1 MLVKRS
7 GPVGCCRRRI
17 ICRHYCC
24 AHQNRACNCHAQ
36 GGQCSGS
43 SHYFLPRAKRRIV
56 KRCTMLY
63 KPSQVK
69 VAIFVSILIKFCNFC
84 CKGSGRCAPGVSMS
98 PTFGI
103 LNEGGELSPRRSE
116 TSRHG
121 SKGVPQ
127 GRRHVPIFKLAGQ
140 LCGAGKLGDERILA
154 M

>member
-7 GPVGCCRRRI
+7 GWVGCCRRGI

-24 AHQNRACNCHAQ
+24 AHQTRACNCHAQ

-84 CKGSGRCAPGVSMS
+84 CKGSERCAPGVSMK
-98 PTFGI
+98 PN
-103 LNEGGELSPRRSE
+103 LWNPER
-116 TSRHG
+116 
-121 SKGVPQ
+121 GVVSCH
-127 GRRHVPIFKLAGQ
+127 HVDAKPAATAAKAYLR
-140 LCGAGKLGDERILA
+140 DEDACRF
-154 M
+154 